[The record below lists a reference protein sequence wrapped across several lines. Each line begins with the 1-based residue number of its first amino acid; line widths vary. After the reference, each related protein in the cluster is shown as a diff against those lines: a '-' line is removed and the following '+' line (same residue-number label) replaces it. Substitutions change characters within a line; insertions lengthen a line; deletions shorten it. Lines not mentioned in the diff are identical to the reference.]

1 MNEVLQDLERFV
13 AHTQVIAK
21 GGNMADL
28 AIFDLAQQRLGWL
41 DARQKVTA
49 QNIANADTP
58 AYVAR
63 DLLPF
68 DSYLAH
74 TTLIP
79 ARTNPLHLASY
90 ESPVISAKSS
100 VTEVAP
106 DGNSVSIEDQLTKV
120 ADNETQQ
127 GLVGNLWKTYM
138 GMFMTVL
145 GK

>member
-1 MNEVLQDLERFV
+1 
-13 AHTQVIAK
+13 
-21 GGNMADL
+21 MADL

-41 DARQKVTA
+41 DARQQVTS

-63 DLLPF
+63 DIVPF

-74 TTLIP
+74 TTITP
-79 ARTNPLHLASY
+79 ARTSPLHLASY
-90 ESPVISAKSS
+90 ESPILSAKIPI
-100 VTEVAP
+100 TEIAP
-106 DGNSVSIEDQLTKV
+106 DGNSVNVEDQLTKV

-138 GMFMTVL
+138 GMFMTAL

>member
-1 MNEVLQDLERFV
+1 
-13 AHTQVIAK
+13 
-21 GGNMADL
+21 MADL

-41 DARQKVTA
+41 DARQQVTA
-49 QNIANADTP
+49 QNIANANTP
-58 AYVAR
+58 SYVAR

-74 TTLIP
+74 TTITP
-79 ARTNPLHLASY
+79 ERTNPLHLASF
-90 ESPVISAKSS
+90 ESPVLSANKTA

-138 GMFMTVL
+138 GMFMTAL

>member
-1 MNEVLQDLERFV
+1 
-13 AHTQVIAK
+13 
-21 GGNMADL
+21 MADL

-41 DARQKVTA
+41 DARQQVTA

-74 TTLIP
+74 TTLAP
-79 ARTNPLHLASY
+79 VQTNPLHLASY
-90 ESPVISAKSS
+90 ESPILSEKIP

-106 DGNSVSIEDQLTKV
+106 DGNSVNVEDQLTKV

-138 GMFMTVL
+138 GMFMTAI
-145 GK
+145 GKS